1 MSTTISVKYLILGV
15 TVVRGK
21 DWDYENQDGGEGKT
35 GVIIDKSV
43 NGWVEVLWE
52 NNNKDSYRIG
62 CERKYDLYFATEK
75 DALLQEAMERFP
87 SGCSYI
93 DTSGD
98 HYKNIKYDYPH
109 WYGKSTIALKED
121 EGLVYNNGVWA
132 ERTDL
137 LRKPSLLDEAKER
150 FTVNTVFSNTNL
162 GFSCTDIKIIKTPE
176 FEIRTDQILI
186 KDGGCNKEGS
196 FTIYKD
202 GKWAEIVPV
211 KEERV
216 EVFPGIYIGD
226 IVVSLRDV
234 GGARKIGDIFKV
246 LPASKKDDLFYT
258 KTKSSADKSSW
269 RLATPAEIKL
279 YNNGGK
285 NINDISK
292 KELSPLELCKQMYSV
307 GDVVETTIDG
317 ETHVE
322 KITQEILDELSVY
335 GHDDSISCMYLKG
348 FLYRGKTKQY
358 AKIISNDFHS
368 QTKTN
373 QNGKHKQDTEVR
385 SFKVQR
391 SNLSIPTGIRTG
403 GSGLKSADRKV
414 GFRSNGSNYQERF
427 GSC

>member
-1 MSTTISVKYLILGV
+1 MTRISVKYPIIGAK
-15 TVVRGK
+15 VVRGR
-21 DWDYENQDGGEGKT
+21 DWNHGNQDGGEGNIGT
-35 GVIIDKSV
+35 IVEKSGR
-43 NGWVEVLWE
+43 NQWVEVKWKECNTNL
-52 NNNKDSYRIG
+52 YRIG
-62 CERKYDLYFATEK
+62 NEGRYDLYFATEK

-93 DTSGD
+93 GTSEK
-98 HYKNIKYDYPH
+98 HYKNIEYDYPY
-109 WYGKSTIALKED
+109 WYDEKMIALKED
-121 EGLVYNNGVWA
+121 EGLVYKDGVWA
-132 ERTDL
+132 ERTDSDN
-137 LRKPSLLDEAKER
+137 PSLVDQAKKL

-162 GFSCTDIKIIKTPE
+162 GFRCTDIKIIKPPE
-176 FEIRTDQILI
+176 FEIRKDQILI
-186 KDGGCNKEGS
+186 KDGGCNDPGA

-202 GKWAEIVPV
+202 GKWAEIVSV
-211 KEERV
+211 KEERR
-216 EVFPGIYIGD
+216 EVFPGIYVGD
-226 IVVSLRDV
+226 IVVSLTTV
-234 GGARKIGDIFKV
+234 HEERKDGDILKV
-246 LPASKKDDLFYT
+246 LKASTKGRLHYKDNCYSLSHND
-258 KTKSSADKSSW
+258 W
-269 RLATPAEIKL
+269 RLATSEEIRF

-285 NINDISK
+285 NINDMTK
-292 KELSPLELCKQMYSV
+292 KELSPLEKCKQMYSV

-317 ETHVE
+317 ESHVE
-322 KITQEILDELSVY
+322 KITQEILDELSEY
-335 GHDDSISCMYLKG
+335 SHDSISCMYLKG
-348 FLYRGKTKQY
+348 WLYYGKTKQY

>member
-1 MSTTISVKYLILGV
+1 MTRISVNYPIIGAK
-15 TVVRGK
+15 VVRGR
-21 DWDYENQDGGEGKT
+21 DWKYGEQDGGEGNIGT
-35 GVIIDKSV
+35 IVEKSGR
-43 NGWVEVLWE
+43 NGWVEVKWKACNTNL
-52 NNNKDSYRIG
+52 YRMG
-62 CERKYDLYFATEK
+62 AESKYDLYFATEK

-87 SGCSYI
+87 SGCSYL
-93 DTSGD
+93 DKEGQEFT
-98 HYKNIKYDYPH
+98 NIVYDYPY
-109 WYGKSTIALKED
+109 WWSESGIALKED
-121 EGLVYNNGVWA
+121 EGLVYNKGVWA
-132 ERTDL
+132 ERTD
-137 LRKPSLLDEAKER
+137 
-150 FTVNTVFSNTNL
+150 
-162 GFSCTDIKIIKTPE
+162 
-176 FEIRTDQILI
+176 
-186 KDGGCNKEGS
+186 
-196 FTIYKD
+196 
-202 GKWAEIVPV
+202 VPV

-226 IVVSLRDV
+226 TVVSLRDV
-234 GGARKIGDIFKV
+234 GSARKIGDIFRV
-246 LPASKKDDLFYT
+246 LPYSKKNDLFYT
-258 KTKSSADKSSW
+258 KSKSSCDKESW
-269 RLATPAEIKL
+269 RLATPAEIKF

-285 NINDISK
+285 NINDILK

-358 AKIISNDFHS
+358 AKIISNDFYS

-373 QNGKHKQDTEVR
+373 QNGEHKQDTEVR

>member
-1 MSTTISVKYLILGV
+1 MTTISVKYLIHGV

-62 CERKYDLYFATEK
+62 AESKYDLYFATEK
-75 DALLQEAMERFP
+75 DALLQDAMERFP

-93 DTSGD
+93 DTSGK
-98 HYKNIKYDYPH
+98 HYKNIKYEYPY
-109 WYGKSTIALKED
+109 WWSESRIALKKD
-121 EGLVYNNGVWA
+121 EGLVYDNGEWA
-132 ERTDL
+132 KRTD
-137 LRKPSLLDEAKER
+137 
-150 FTVNTVFSNTNL
+150 
-162 GFSCTDIKIIKTPE
+162 
-176 FEIRTDQILI
+176 
-186 KDGGCNKEGS
+186 
-196 FTIYKD
+196 
-202 GKWAEIVPV
+202 VPV

-216 EVFPGIYIGD
+216 EVFPGIYVGD
-226 IVVSLRDV
+226 IVVSLRNFV
-234 GGARKIGDIFKV
+234 GARKIGDIFRV
-246 LPASKKDDLFYT
+246 LPYSKKDDLFYT
-258 KTKSSADKSSW
+258 KTKSSVDKSSW

-285 NINDISK
+285 NINDIFK